1 MILAIILIFYFL
13 IIYLEVKV
21 QHLLNSNIIFYI
33 AKLLNQS
40 IIVQQAFAQHS
51 FELIEN
57 LHASFQYYY
66 LFLLIFAYVLKFLI
80 HKL

>member
-13 IIYLEVKV
+13 IIYLGVKV

-40 IIVQQAFAQHS
+40 IIVQQAFARHS
-51 FELIEN
+51 SELI
-57 LHASFQYYY
+57 
-66 LFLLIFAYVLKFLI
+66 
-80 HKL
+80 